1 MSNNDLLKVLEGK
14 TLEEQ
19 LAYAQGKWLAEIKN
33 GTQYDALYW
42 EGFVDGLKSKIRK
55 IANEDKTVCYTVCSS
70 LSPTSSLRAYYK
82 QHFGWVYGSF
92 TKKENAEKL
101 LKALSELGVKAK
113 IEERIVEK

>member
-1 MSNNDLLKVLEGK
+1 MSNTDFLDVLKGK

-19 LAYAQGKWLAEIKN
+19 LAYAQMRWSEGMRN

-42 EGFVDGLKSKIRK
+42 EGFVDGLKAKIGK
-55 IANEDKTVCYTVCSS
+55 IANEDKTVYYTVCSS
-70 LSPTSSLRAYYK
+70 LSPNSSLKAYYK
-82 QHFGWVYGSF
+82 QHFGWIYGSF
-92 TKKENAEKL
+92 IKKENAEKL